1 MELVKKGRPLMKP
14 MIIADVPGERPLAY
28 AEALK
33 VQQKLDLERS
43 LEYCRKSL
51 DTGIRWRS

>member
-1 MELVKKGRPLMKP
+1 MKKGRPLMKP
-14 MIIADVPGERPLAY
+14 MIIADVPGERPPAF

-43 LEYCRKSL
+43 LEYCRKTL
-51 DTGIRWRS
+51 DVGMRWRG